1 LLQIA
6 FTHSVDD
13 DSTAGEG
20 TSHPS
25 NFVVHDGKA
34 LAFLLGLAVT
44 DAEDTST
51 DCNECESPPK
61 EDDAPLPLLSCLVFQ
76 QATEGSCAFQRQ
88 QR

>member
-51 DCNECESPPK
+51 DCNESPPK
-61 EDDAPLPLLSCLVFQ
+61 EDDAPPPLLSRLVFQ
-76 QATEGSCAFQRQ
+76 QATEGSCAFQ
-88 QR
+88 